1 MLKIVNLKCRR
12 LLYLGKEKKKKP
24 TYNVGPELAYGNL
37 DFLPWCLTLYR
48 CYQTK
53 WHWRKSAQPTW
64 LHWKRTIGS
73 LHLVPPDFAHQT
85 FSLWQI
91 CFVYFCCKKI
101 SYEYDYMLCTVS
113 RWSKSLKWE
122 WGMIWK
128 TIDKDGNS
136 NPKEET

>member
-1 MLKIVNLKCRR
+1 MSKTAV
-12 LLYLGKEKKKKP
+12 LGEEKKKKKP

-37 DFLPWCLTLYR
+37 DFLPWCLTLYK

-91 CFVYFCCKKI
+91 CFVYFCCKKSVMTMTI
-101 SYEYDYMLCTVS
+101 CCVLWVVEANHWNGS
-113 RWSKSLKWE
+113 RGWSGRLLTK
-122 WGMIWK
+122 MITQIQK
-128 TIDKDGNS
+128 K
-136 NPKEET
+136 KHRQ